1 MDDDKV
7 YKEVDFKTYC
17 QTCKYK
23 DLGETDDPCSEC
35 MDNSLNLESR
45 KPIKWED
52 KDSRPKLPKKEPNY
66 KVIYNQLDKA
76 YKELDSSHKELNNAH
91 EELNSSYKELDSSY
105 KKLDTSYKELDNSYA
120 ELNDS
125 HNELNTQFDQLLNQV
140 DEAIEEFDDA
150 IDKIN
155 GEEIGEEG

>member
-1 MDDDKV
+1 MDDDRV

-23 DLGETDDPCSEC
+23 DLRETDDPCSEC

-66 KVIYNQLDKA
+66 KVIYDQLDKA
-76 YKELDSSHKELNNAH
+76 YKELDSSHKELDNAH
-91 EELNSSYKELDSSY
+91 EELSSSYKELDAA
-105 KKLDTSYKELDNSYA
+105 YKELDSSCK
-120 ELNDS
+120 ELSDS
-125 HNELNTQFDQLLNQV
+125 LSELNTQFDQLLNQV

>member
-17 QTCKYK
+17 QTCRYK
-23 DLGETDDPCSEC
+23 DLRETDDPCSEC
-35 MDNSLNLESR
+35 MDNSLNVESR

-52 KDSRPKLPKKEPNY
+52 KDRSPKLPKKEPNY

-76 YKELDSSHKELNNAH
+76 YKELNDSHNELNNDHEELINSYEKLDSSHKELDAA
-91 EELNSSYKELDSSY
+91 YKELDGSC
-105 KKLDTSYKELDNSYA
+105 KELS
-120 ELNDS
+120 DS
-125 HNELNTQFDQLLNQV
+125 LSELNTQFDQLLNQV